1 MAYAITQ
8 TCCNDASC
16 VSVCPVNCIHPTPD
30 EPEFG
35 TTDMLYIDP
44 RACIDCGAC
53 ADACPVDAVFP
64 VDRLRGPDT
73 VFGDLNRDWFRDHP
87 SDHAWGAPSFPRSL
101 PGELG
106 KLRIAVV
113 GTGPSAGYTAQELL
127 RSTSAEITMVDRL
140 PVTGGLLRHGVAPD
154 HQSTKRIAESFASVF
169 HDPRLRM
176 HLNVEIGTDVTHQ
189 ELAAHHHAVV
199 YAVGAA
205 ADRRLG
211 IPGEDLP
218 GSLPATA
225 FVGWYNAEPT
235 VPADA
240 VELSAERVVVIGNG
254 NVAVDVARILLTD
267 PDRLAATD
275 IADHALAAL
284 RRSRVREVVLLARRG
299 PEQAAWTRAE
309 FLALRQLP
317 GVEVVVADHPEVR
330 AAIEAAGA
338 DAGSGAGAGAGAG
351 AAQAALLA
359 GLPLVPYDGAAEPGP
374 GRRIVLRF
382 LSAPVELSGDGRV
395 EALTVERTALA
406 ADGRVEGTGATD
418 VLRAGLVVRSIGH
431 RGVPLPG
438 LPFDERSG
446 TVAHRNGRVVD
457 PATGR
462 PLPGTYVV
470 GWAKRGPAGGIGA
483 NRACARETVGALLDD
498 AVALALPAPEAGRR
512 DFERL
517 VRHRRPDAVGL
528 RELRAVDRAERERG
542 EAEGRPRVKL
552 ASVPEL
558 LAAGRRR

>member
-35 TTDMLYIDP
+35 TTDLLYIDP
-44 RACIDCGAC
+44 EACIDCGAC

-64 VDRLRGPDT
+64 VDRLHGPDA
-73 VFGDLNRDWFRDHP
+73 VYADLNRDWFRDHP
-87 SDHAWGAPSFPRSL
+87 NDHAWGAPAFPRSL

-106 KLRIAVV
+106 VLRIAVV

-127 RSTSAEITMVDRL
+127 RCTSAELTMIDRL

-154 HQSTKRIAESFASVF
+154 HQSTKRIAESFAGVF
-169 HDPRLRM
+169 RDPRLRM
-176 HLNVEIGTDVTHQ
+176 HLNLEVGTDVTHE

-205 ADRRLG
+205 TDRRLG
-211 IPGEDLP
+211 VPGEDLP

-240 VELSAERVVVIGNG
+240 VELSAERVVVVGNG

-284 RRSRVREVVLLARRG
+284 RRSRVREVVLVARRG
-299 PEQAAWTRAE
+299 PEQAAWTAPE
-309 FLALRQLP
+309 FLALRRLP
-317 GVEVVVADHPEVR
+317 GVELVVEDHPEVR
-330 AAIEAAGA
+330 AAIEAAA
-338 DAGSGAGAGAGAG
+338 PDSR
-351 AAQAALLA
+351 AALLA
-359 GLPLVPYDGAAEPGP
+359 GLPLVPHDGGAEPGP

-382 LSAPVELSGDGRV
+382 LSSPVELTGDGGGRV
-395 EALTVERTALA
+395 SGVTVERTTLT
-406 ADGRVEGTGATD
+406 ADGRAEGTGETD
-418 VLRAGLVVRSIGH
+418 TLRAALVVRSIGH
-431 RGVPLPG
+431 RGVPVPG
-438 LPFDERSG
+438 LPVDPRTG
-446 TVAHRNGRVVD
+446 AVAHEGGRVVD

-462 PLPGTYVV
+462 PLPGAYVV
-470 GWAKRGPAGGIGA
+470 GWAKRGPSGGIGA
-483 NRACARETVGALLDD
+483 NRACARETVDALLDD
-498 AVALALPAPEAGRR
+498 AVARALPAPGAGRR
-512 DFERL
+512 EFERL
-517 VRHRRPDAVGL
+517 VRRRRPDAVGL
-528 RELRAVDRAERERG
+528 RELRAVERAERARG
-542 EAEGRPRVKL
+542 EAQGRPRVKL
-552 ASVPEL
+552 ATVPEL